1 MRCIIP
7 SMASEEPLVIA
18 TFPLPTQAE
27 MARELLEQNGIDAV
41 LRDAG
46 FLGVHPWLS
55 NAIGGV
61 KLVIP
66 AAEARHAR
74 ELLSFAGLAAFFP
87 RAVEDR

>member
-66 AAEARHAR
+66 AADARRAR